1 MTVKVAVNGYGT
13 IGKRIADAISRLKDF
28 ELVGI
33 AKYTVDYSALLSYKS
48 GMRIFT
54 PREKLTEFR
63 NAGIEPEGTIED
75 LINEAE
81 IVYDASPGKQG
92 AKNKE
97 LYAKYNKPAIFQGGE
112 PPEVAELS
120 YSTLCNYEVAIGKK
134 YVRVV
139 SCNTTGMLRIICSI
153 GTKQLDSV
161 FAVIVRRASDPRE
174 DHRGPVSS
182 ITLDS
187 PTIPSHHA
195 LDVKT
200 VVGDVSIET
209 VALVVPTTLMHTQVL
224 NVKLRSPLSIDE
236 LTQLLRSSG
245 RILLLD
251 STLLK
256 IDSTGKIIELS
267 RDANRPRYDI
277 YENVVFFNMV
287 KLSKEAFTLVQ
298 AIHQEAI
305 VIPENL
311 DVAYAMMN
319 LETDSLRVV
328 KKVNE
333 ALGIGTLQNIITSK
347 VKASQW

>member
-1 MTVKVAVNGYGT
+1 MGVKVAVNGYGT
-13 IGKRIADAISRLKDF
+13 IGKRIADAVLRVKDF
-28 ELVGI
+28 ELVGV
-33 AKYTVDYSALLSYKS
+33 AKYTVDYSALLAHRN
-48 GMRIFT
+48 GIRIFT
-54 PREKLTEFR
+54 PREKFAEFR
-63 NAGIEPEGTIED
+63 NAGVEPEGTVED
-75 LINEAE
+75 LVDGAD

-97 LYAKYNKPAIFQGGE
+97 LYVRYNKPAVFQGGE
-112 PPEVAELS
+112 SPEVAGLS
-120 YSTLCNYEVAIGKK
+120 YSTLCNYEAAIGKK

-153 GTKQLDSV
+153 GTWQLDSV

-182 ITLDS
+182 IALDS
-187 PTIPSHHA
+187 STIPSHHA

-209 VALVVPTTLMHTQVL
+209 VALVVPTTLMHMQVM
-224 NVKLRSPLSIDE
+224 NVKLKKPLSTDE
-236 LTQLLRSSG
+236 LAGLLRSSG
-245 RILLLD
+245 RILVLD

-256 IDSTGKIIELS
+256 IDSTGKIVELS

-277 YENVVFFNMV
+277 YENVVFSNMV
-287 KLSKEAFTLVQ
+287 KLAKEAFTLVQ

-319 LETDSLRVV
+319 LETDPLKVV

-333 ALGIGTLQNIITSK
+333 ALGIGALQGIIPSEA
-347 VKASQW
+347 KAS